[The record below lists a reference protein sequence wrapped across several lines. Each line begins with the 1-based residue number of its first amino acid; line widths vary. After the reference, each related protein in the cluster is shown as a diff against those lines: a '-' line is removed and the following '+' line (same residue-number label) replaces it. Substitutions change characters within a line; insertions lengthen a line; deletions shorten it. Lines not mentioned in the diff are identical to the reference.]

1 MLGIG
6 AYDLACFLN
15 NKINVHSWLGSPQS
29 GLRALGLNKTDR
41 SRVGGGRRVGC
52 GVIIKP
58 SKLNFEL

>member
-41 SRVGGGRRVGC
+41 SGGGRGREG
-52 GVIIKP
+52 GGMD
-58 SKLNFEL
+58 

>member
-15 NKINVHSWLGSPQS
+15 NKINVHSWLGSPRS

-41 SRVGGGRRVGC
+41 SGGGRGQEA
-52 GVIIKP
+52 GGM
-58 SKLNFEL
+58 E